1 MNLPEEDLLGIQPW
15 IQDDEEDDCNSL
27 IDTLYKWAAI
37 MAIPI
42 IIIIGVMII
51 MGLLKLCDMLFQ

>member
-15 IQDDEEDDCNSL
+15 IQDDEDDCNSL

-37 MAIPI
+37 MAVPI
-42 IIIIGVMII
+42 IIIIGAMII
-51 MGLLKLCDMLFQ
+51 MGLLKLCDMLFK